1 VIGRL
6 GGDEFVAMLNDSS
19 KKNVDEIVARFAV
32 AIEAANA
39 TINKLYK
46 IEYSV
51 GVEHFQH
58 DSTKSAEEMIQE
70 ADVAMYEHKRTQR
83 SYS

>member
-1 VIGRL
+1 
-6 GGDEFVAMLNDSS
+6 MLNDSS

-39 TINKLYK
+39 TINKPYK

-58 DSTKSAEEMIQE
+58 DSTKNAEEMIQE
-70 ADVAMYEHKRTQR
+70 ADVAMYKHKRTQR